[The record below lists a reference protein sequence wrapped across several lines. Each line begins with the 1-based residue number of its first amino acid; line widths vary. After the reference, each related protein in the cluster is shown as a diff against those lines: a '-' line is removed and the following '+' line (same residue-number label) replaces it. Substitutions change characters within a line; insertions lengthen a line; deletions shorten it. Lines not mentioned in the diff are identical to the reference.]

1 MADKKNFKIAE
12 AVKKSGAKA
21 FKEARKQQSS
31 LLKNL
36 INEVKSGDP
45 CKDEYYY
52 ETIATANQIVQFS
65 RTLLNLHR
73 SNVSDDRNAM
83 PIQDRA

>member
-1 MADKKNFKIAE
+1 MENNVFLSEKKVI
-12 AVKKSGAKA
+12 
-21 FKEARKQQSS
+21 S

-52 ETIATANQIVQFS
+52 ETIATANQIVQYS
-65 RTLLNLHR
+65 RTLLNRHR